1 MMFYILS
8 YIQYLI
14 YLLLRR
20 TFYICEID
28 DISLKRQNI
37 LYFRQLSYFT
47 VIRISKLI
55 YTPKVLIAAAL
66 YWMIAKQKTIC
77 PLDLVINVTITD
89 TNKIFSA
96 DKVIT
101 NFQRISRQ
109 HWYTLRCLL
118 ISHIYIINYMLV
130 MPWFS

>member
-1 MMFYILS
+1 MP
-8 YIQYLI
+8 YLNDVLHSELYTI
-14 YLLLRR
+14 FNISTSKKNVY
-20 TFYICEID
+20 TFYISEID

-109 HWYTLRCLL
+109 H
-118 ISHIYIINYMLV
+118 
-130 MPWFS
+130 

>member
-1 MMFYILS
+1 MRNR
-8 YIQYLI
+8 I
-14 YLLLRR
+14 Y
-20 TFYICEID
+20 
-28 DISLKRQNI
+28 NI
-37 LYFRQLSYFT
+37 KETKVFQQLSHST

-55 YTPKVLIAAAL
+55 YTPRVLIATAL

-77 PLDLVINVTITD
+77 PLHLVINVTITD

-109 HWYTLRCLL
+109 STTLINTKMFARCTYLYNQL
-118 ISHIYIINYMLV
+118 HIGSTLNFIILANMT
-130 MPWFS
+130 